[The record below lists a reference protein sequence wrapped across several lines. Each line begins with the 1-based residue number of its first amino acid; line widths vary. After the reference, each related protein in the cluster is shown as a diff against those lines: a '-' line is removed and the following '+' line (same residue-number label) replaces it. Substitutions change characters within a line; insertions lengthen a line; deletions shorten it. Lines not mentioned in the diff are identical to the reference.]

1 MPSYFALLLLCCYTI
16 PKDEHLCPILS
27 RKTNYLENIWKI
39 FHAVHKNFF
48 ILYLQIK
55 KSIDH
60 FKVRHNEMLNFY
72 LARAILLLLLIKKYI
87 CTLEIIGK
95 IINLMNFYWKR
106 KREKNF
112 SSRLNSLRIFLHS

>member
-27 RKTNYLENIWKI
+27 RETNIWKI
-39 FHAVHKNFF
+39 FHAVYKNFF

-72 LARAILLLLLIKKYI
+72 LARAVLLLLKKYI
-87 CTLEIIGK
+87 YMYTRNNWKNKFDEFLLEEEE
-95 IINLMNFYWKR
+95 R
-106 KREKNF
+106 KNF

>member
-27 RKTNYLENIWKI
+27 RETNIWKI

-95 IINLMNFYWKR
+95 INSMNFYWKR
-106 KREKNF
+106 KREKTF
-112 SSRLNSLRIFLHS
+112 PHVLIL